1 MWKDEII
8 DEIHRVREEIAA
20 RCGGD
25 MEAIGA
31 ELKRLADESEQATS
45 SFPARKAKT
54 VKTKVETEE
63 ESRKV
68 A

>member
-8 DEIHRVREEIAA
+8 NEIHRVREEIAT

-31 ELKRLADESEQATS
+31 ELKRLADEGEQATGFLPS
-45 SFPARKAKT
+45 HRAES
-54 VKTKVETEE
+54 VKTEGETEE
-63 ESRKV
+63 ARKV